1 MEKRRIIIF
10 SIFLLGVAF
19 SLYPQEKLAKLSP
32 KEESSSKKE
41 SPKLGMEGKISL
53 DLRDIDV
60 VEALKF
66 LAMKAGINIVT
77 SKNVSGRVTLRVENA
92 PVKDVFDVMLRANG
106 LAYQKI
112 AGIYNVMTE
121 TEYKNLY
128 GKYFSDV
135 RKVKIFHLAYAIPE
149 QIFNLCDTL
158 KSDVGRI
165 LVSPESGTVVVM
177 DSEEKIKLIE
187 EAIKSFEKKNM
198 VKVFTLNYA
207 KAKDVAEQLKTQL
220 EAKKV
225 GFVRADERTNQVIV
239 QTLPERMKQIEDLI
253 RKLDKRTP
261 EVLIEAKI
269 VKVKLNERI
278 VEEVEWE
285 GLFDVVSQ
293 KYGLRYLGSTPFAAV
308 QAEADPWR
316 SRLTALE
323 GGKSPDGTDIEG
335 VKYVG
340 GYPFSGTSTDYSSG
354 KSSVGAEELHIGIV
368 DKDADFDVI
377 LKFFNTI
384 GHTEVISTPKIT
396 VLNNQEARLHVGEKQ
411 AYVTSTTTTGQ
422 TTSTVSEEVTFVDVG
437 TQLFITPTINE
448 EGYVTLKLKAEVSS
462 VVETLITPTDNK
474 IPIIGTSLAET
485 TVLTKSGVTVII
497 GGLRG
502 IERGRTKKSTPIL
515 GSIPFLGKFFTSNI
529 PTKSRTELLVML
541 TPTIISGDVLVGKG
555 GLPVGQS
562 PEKPLKSY
570 YPEGLK
576 IKPKEPIKEIKFK
589 KFKSERQAYE

>member
-1 MEKRRIIIF
+1 MKRIF
-10 SIFLLGVAF
+10 IFLTISLIFIF
-19 SLYPQEKLAKLSP
+19 SLYPQEKLAKLSS
-32 KEESSSKKE
+32 KEETSQRE
-41 SPKLGMEGKISL
+41 EPKLGMEGKISL

-77 SKNVSGRVTLRVENA
+77 TKGVSGRVSLRVENA

-106 LAYQKI
+106 LAYQRI

-165 LVSPESGTVVVM
+165 LVSPESGTVVIM
-177 DSEEKIKLIE
+177 DTEEKIKLVE
-187 EAIKSFEKKNM
+187 EAIKSFEKKNV
-198 VKVFTLNYA
+198 VKVFNLNYA
-207 KAKDVAEQLKTQL
+207 KAKDVAEQLKSQL

-239 QTLPERMKQIEDLI
+239 QTLPERMNQIEDLI

-269 VKVKLNERI
+269 VKVKLNESTT
-278 VEEVEWE
+278 EEVEWE
-285 GLFDVVSQ
+285 GLFDVASQ
-293 KYGLRYLGSTPFAAV
+293 KYGLRYLGSTPFTAV

-316 SRLTALE
+316 SRLTVLE
-323 GGKSPDGTDIEG
+323 GGKAPDGTDIEG

-340 GYPFSGTSTDYSSG
+340 GYPFSGTSTNYSAG
-354 KSSVGAEELHIGIV
+354 NRSVGSEEIHLGIV
-368 DKDADFDVI
+368 DKNADFDVI
-377 LKFFNTI
+377 LKFFNTL
-384 GHTEVISTPKIT
+384 GKTQVVSTPKIT
-396 VLNNQEARLHVGEKQ
+396 VVNNQEARLHIGERQ

-437 TQLFITPTINE
+437 TQLFLTPTINE
-448 EGYVTLKLKAEVSS
+448 EGYITLKLKAEVSS
-462 VVETLITPTDNK
+462 VVETLVTPTNNK

-485 TVLTKSGVTVII
+485 TVLTKSGTTIVI
-497 GGLRG
+497 GGLRS
-502 IERGRTKKSTPIL
+502 IDKGRTRKSTPIL
-515 GSIPFLGKFFTSNI
+515 GNIPIIGKLFSSDV
-529 PTKSRTELLVML
+529 PTKSRDELLVMI
-541 TPTIISGDVLVGKG
+541 TPTIITGDVLVDKRGQ
-555 GLPVGQS
+555 PVGKTL
-562 PEKPLKSY
+562 EKPLKSY
-570 YPEGLK
+570 YPEGLRLKTQEPEKK
-576 IKPKEPIKEIKFK
+576 IKLK

>member
-1 MEKRRIIIF
+1 MKRIF
-10 SIFLLGVAF
+10 IFLTISLIF
-19 SLYPQEKLAKLSP
+19 IFNLYPQEKLAKLSS
-32 KEESSSKKE
+32 KEETSQRE
-41 SPKLGMEGKISL
+41 EPKLGMEGKISL

-77 SKNVSGRVTLRVENA
+77 TKGVSGRVSLRVENA

-106 LAYQKI
+106 LAYQRI

-165 LVSPESGTVVVM
+165 LVSPESGTVVIM
-177 DSEEKIKLIE
+177 DTEEKIKLVE
-187 EAIKSFEKKNM
+187 EAIKSFEKKNV
-198 VKVFTLNYA
+198 VKVFNLNYA
-207 KAKDVAEQLKTQL
+207 KAKDVAEQLKSQL

-239 QTLPERMKQIEDLI
+239 QTLPERMNQIEDLI

-269 VKVKLNERI
+269 VKVKLNESTT
-278 VEEVEWE
+278 EEVEWE
-285 GLFDVVSQ
+285 GLFDVASQ
-293 KYGLRYLGSTPFAAV
+293 KYGLRYLGSTPFTAV

-316 SRLTALE
+316 SRLTVLE
-323 GGKSPDGTDIEG
+323 GGKAPDGTDIEG

-340 GYPFSGTSTDYSSG
+340 GYPFSGTSTNYSAG
-354 KSSVGAEELHIGIV
+354 NRSVGSEEIHLGIV
-368 DKDADFDVI
+368 DKNADFDVI
-377 LKFFNTI
+377 LKFFNTL
-384 GHTEVISTPKIT
+384 GKTQVVSTPKIT
-396 VLNNQEARLHVGEKQ
+396 VVNNQEARLHIGERQ

-437 TQLFITPTINE
+437 TQLFLTPTINE
-448 EGYVTLKLKAEVSS
+448 EGYITLKLKAEVSS
-462 VVETLITPTDNK
+462 VVETLVTPTNNK

-485 TVLTKSGVTVII
+485 TVLTKSGTTIVI
-497 GGLRG
+497 GGLRS
-502 IERGRTKKSTPIL
+502 IDKGRTRKSTPIL
-515 GSIPFLGKFFTSNI
+515 GNIPIIGKLFSSDV
-529 PTKSRTELLVML
+529 PTKSRDELLVMI
-541 TPTIISGDVLVGKG
+541 TPTIITGDVLVDKRGQ
-555 GLPVGQS
+555 PVGKTL
-562 PEKPLKSY
+562 EKPLKSY
-570 YPEGLK
+570 YPEGLRLKTQEPEKK
-576 IKPKEPIKEIKFK
+576 IKLK